1 MQIILYLSAA
11 IIALSILLVAFGF
24 VALVLTVNAAIEQKA
39 SVKAPVFSRAAKPQE
54 AVPEALQAFIDAES
68 EPWARQELQR
78 AAASAYARTRDWAMV
93 EAELRKT
100 VMQPPR
106 TGMADGY

>member
-1 MQIILYLSAA
+1 MQIILYVSAA
-11 IIALSILLVAFGF
+11 LVALSILLVAVAFF
-24 VALVLTVNAAIEQKA
+24 ALVLTVNAAIEQKA
-39 SVKAPVFSRAAKPQE
+39 SVKAPVFSRTSKTQE
-54 AVPEALQAFIDAES
+54 PIPEALQAFIDAES

-78 AAASAYARTRDWAMV
+78 AATSAYARTRDWAMV